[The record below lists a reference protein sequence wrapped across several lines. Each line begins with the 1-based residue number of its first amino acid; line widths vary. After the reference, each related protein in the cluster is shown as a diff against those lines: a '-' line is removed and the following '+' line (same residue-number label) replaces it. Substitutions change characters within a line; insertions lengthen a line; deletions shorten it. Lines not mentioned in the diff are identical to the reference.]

1 MTSPAVDP
9 TGGRTGS
16 GSHAQSGAPSNLD
29 APPSPRARLVTSTVL
44 ARGGMGE
51 ILLARQTSLDRE
63 VAVKVVTSEPGSPS
77 AGDPT
82 FAAETLVTAWL
93 EHPGVVAVH
102 DAGEDFL
109 VMQRIRGQTL
119 SALIAAHG
127 TGPAALRD
135 HVQVLVKVC
144 ETVSFAHSRGIIHRD
159 LKPANIMVGDF
170 GEVVVIDWGLAVQA
184 APATDGRVRAPAPAD
199 ADVCSGTPAYMP
211 PEVADADHT
220 RLGFATDLFLLGAT
234 LWHLL
239 TGRPPYQAET
249 IRRTIEAAWRM
260 RRGDIGRIAPH
271 APAALVALAEQ
282 AMARNPGERGDLAG
296 FADGLR
302 AWLARSALD
311 LAAGQ
316 ARDHASQLL
325 SSISGIGEVPRPA
338 PSSTDPAN
346 VVGVLTAAVAACD
359 RCLSLAP
366 GDEEAAELRRQALHR
381 HARLAFAEGD
391 HRTAL
396 RLAEL
401 CQDASTAAAARHAAS
416 AIAAAVRL
424 ARLRRGLA
432 IALAAAALVA
442 AGWAWAGHG
451 RPEYDGVRLE
461 QAERTAVAL
470 GTWAGWETAA
480 ATADRAAPNDLAL
493 HRPILDGYLEWAIRQ
508 KQRDLAV
515 SLLARRRQA
524 GPVDPRVVTA
534 VQAL

>member
-1 MTSPAVDP
+1 MTSLAAPQV
-9 TGGRTGS
+9 GS
-16 GSHAQSGAPSNLD
+16 GSQALPGASIATARPS
-29 APPSPRARLVTSTVL
+29 SRARLVPSTVL

-63 VAVKVVTSEPGSPS
+63 VAVKVVTSEPGAPS

-119 SALIAAHG
+119 SALVSAHG
-127 TGPAALRD
+127 TGPAALRA

-144 ETVSFAHSRGIIHRD
+144 ETVAFAHSRGIIHRD

-184 APATDGRVRAPAPAD
+184 APAADGRVRAPAPAD

-271 APAALVALAEQ
+271 APAALVALAER
-282 AMARNPGERGDLAG
+282 AMARNPTERGDLAS

-302 AWLARSALD
+302 TWLARSALD
-311 LAAGQ
+311 LAASQ
-316 ARDHASQLL
+316 ARDHARQLL
-325 SSISGIGEVPRPA
+325 DSLDGIRDPHPA
-338 PSSTDPAN
+338 PSRSSRTDPTS
-346 VVGVLTAAVAACD
+346 VVGRLAAAVAACD
-359 RCLSLAP
+359 RCLSLTP
-366 GDEEAAELRRQALHR
+366 GDEEATELRRQALHR

-401 CQDASTAAAARHAAS
+401 CQDASTAAAARHAVGAVAS
-416 AIAAAVRL
+416 AARS
-424 ARLRRGLA
+424 ARLRRRLAMALA
-432 IALAAAALVA
+432 IAALVA
-442 AGWAWAGHG
+442 AGWACAGHLHS
-451 RPEYDGVRLE
+451 EYDGIRLE
-461 QAERTAVAL
+461 QAERTARGL

-480 ATADRAAPNDLAL
+480 ATADRVAPNDLAL
-493 HRPILDGYLEWAIRQ
+493 HRPILEGYLDWAIRQ

-515 SLLARRRQA
+515 SLLARRKRA